1 MSPAISMEMN
11 QLETELLNVRNLTKY
26 FPANAGLFSRTRKV
40 IKAVDG
46 ISFSIQRGETL
57 GLVGESGSGKTTTG
71 RCILRLTEPTGGEIR
86 FLGHDLLKLKKK
98 ELREMRR
105 NVQVIFQDPFGSL
118 NPRMTVAAN
127 IEEPLVVHRTGSRSE
142 RLQRVAELL
151 KMVGMDPAQMKRYP
165 HEFSGGQRQR
175 IGIARALALQP
186 QMIIADEPVSSLDVS
201 VQAQIINLLQDLQ
214 KKLQLT
220 FLFIAHDLAVVQH
233 FCDRIAV
240 MYRGKIVELAPS
252 LELFREPMHPYT
264 RTLLASIPV
273 PDPQLRKNRVF
284 VESEHMWDSEFETAC
299 RFQPRCPIGVERC
312 KIEEPVLRELSP
324 NHWVACHLAQI

>member
-1 MSPAISMEMN
+1 MLPVISTEMN
-11 QLETELLNVRNLTKY
+11 PPDTDLLNVKNLTKY
-26 FPANAGLFSRTRKV
+26 YPARAGLFSRTRRM

-46 ISFSIQRGETL
+46 VSFSIQRGETL

-71 RCILRLTEPTGGEIR
+71 RCILRLVEPTSGEIR
-86 FLGHDLLKLKKK
+86 FLGFDLLKLGKK
-98 ELREMRR
+98 ELRQMRR

-118 NPRMTVAAN
+118 NPRMTVSAN
-127 IEEPLVVHRTGSRSE
+127 IEEPLIVHRSGNRAE

-151 KMVGMDPAQMKRYP
+151 KMVGMDPVYMKRYP

-175 IGIARALALQP
+175 IGIARALALEP

-214 KKLQLT
+214 EKLQLT

-252 LELFREPMHPYT
+252 LELFRDPMHPYT

-273 PDPQLRKNRVF
+273 PDPQLRKKHDF
-284 VESEHMWDSEFETAC
+284 VETDLVWHSESESAC
-299 RFQPRCPIGVERC
+299 QFQPRCPIAVERC

-324 NHWVACHLAQI
+324 NHWVACHLA